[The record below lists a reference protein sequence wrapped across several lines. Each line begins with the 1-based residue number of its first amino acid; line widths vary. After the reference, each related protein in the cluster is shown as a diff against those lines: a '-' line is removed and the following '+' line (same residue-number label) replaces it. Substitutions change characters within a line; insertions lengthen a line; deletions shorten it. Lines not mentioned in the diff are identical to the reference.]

1 MVGQREEIISF
12 EWIFIRKLARN
23 FIIELVC
30 INYHNPKAL
39 CRHPDPTFIYE
50 NLVLERSR
58 QPFFFVLAVESI
70 LRNKFS
76 VDKIWVVMSAL
87 YSI

>member
-12 EWIFIRKLARN
+12 ESIFIRKLARN

-39 CRHPDPTFIYE
+39 CRHPDPAIIDK
-50 NLVLERSR
+50 NLFLERYRR
-58 QPFFFVLAVESI
+58 QPIFFSSWL
-70 LRNKFS
+70 
-76 VDKIWVVMSAL
+76 
-87 YSI
+87 